1 LAGGLHQEGVSEE
14 RRRDAVK
21 SDNVSKKKRKRN
33 VQIHK
38 YRLIAEEFDRLLGF
52 FIYLCHGKITIP
64 HMKKALLTISLLIGG
79 MLAASAQTYEELA
92 NHAIEA
98 AGKDSL
104 ALSEQLFEQAL
115 KLDPSNIRNSMLL
128 SNLGTVQRRLGK
140 NEKAIDSYTL
150 ALNLAPYS
158 VTILMNRADLYLD
171 MNYWDKAYIDYCN
184 VIDIDPKHLDAHL
197 FRAYI
202 NMQRRSYQ
210 EARTDYKVILEEK
223 PGHKTAL
230 IGLAYLDQKE
240 LRYRDA
246 LEGFTR
252 LITDYPEDASLW
264 KARANLEIEMNTLDL
279 ALLDLEKAASLAPND
294 AEVYVTCGEVYLAQK
309 RRREAY
315 VAFEKAIS
323 LGASRADLQ
332 DKMKQAKK

>member
-1 LAGGLHQEGVSEE
+1 M
-14 RRRDAVK
+14 
-21 SDNVSKKKRKRN
+21 KKG
-33 VQIHK
+33 IFM
-38 YRLIAEEFDRLLGF
+38 ICFLLGS
-52 FIYLCHGKITIP
+52 
-64 HMKKALLTISLLIGG
+64 ALAT
-79 MLAASAQTYEELA
+79 SAQTYEELA

-115 KLDPSNIRNSMLL
+115 KLDRSNIRNSMLL

-140 NEKAIDSYTL
+140 NAKAIDSYTL

-158 VTILMNRADLYLD
+158 ITILMNRADLYLD
-171 MNYWDKAYIDYCN
+171 LNNWDKAYIDYCN
-184 VIDIDPKHLDAHL
+184 VIDLDRNHIEAHL

-202 NMQRRSYQ
+202 NVQRRNYQ
-210 EARTDYKVILEEK
+210 EARTDYKTILEAK
-223 PGHKTAL
+223 PGHKTAI

-252 LITDYPEDASLW
+252 LITTYPDDASLW
-264 KARANLEIEMNTLDL
+264 KARANVEIEMNTLDL
-279 ALLDLEKAASLAPND
+279 ALLDLEKAAALDPQD

-309 RRREAY
+309 RKREAY

>member
-1 LAGGLHQEGVSEE
+1 M
-14 RRRDAVK
+14 
-21 SDNVSKKKRKRN
+21 KKG
-33 VQIHK
+33 IFM
-38 YRLIAEEFDRLLGF
+38 ICFLLGS
-52 FIYLCHGKITIP
+52 
-64 HMKKALLTISLLIGG
+64 ALAT
-79 MLAASAQTYEELA
+79 SAQTYEELA

-140 NEKAIDSYTL
+140 NAKAIDSYTL

-158 VTILMNRADLYLD
+158 ITILMNRADLYLD
-171 MNYWDKAYIDYCN
+171 LNNWDKAYIDYCN
-184 VIDIDPKHLDAHL
+184 VIDLDRNHIEAHL

-202 NMQRRSYQ
+202 NVQRRNYQ
-210 EARTDYKVILEEK
+210 EARTDYKTILEAK

-252 LITDYPEDASLW
+252 LITTYPDDASLW
-264 KARANLEIEMNTLDL
+264 KARANVEIEMNTLDL
-279 ALLDLEKAASLAPND
+279 ALLDLEKAAALDHQD

-309 RRREAY
+309 RKREAY